1 MSAPP
6 AHLTP
11 DLPPPPFERRYLAL
25 WFPYWHTDA
34 SMVAHERAQP
44 FVLVTQQQGGQR
56 LAAANA
62 AAQAAGLAAGMTL
75 ADARALVPC
84 VQTAMLD
91 VAASARRLRR
101 CAASLQS
108 FTPWVGEDRFAPQ
121 DGLMLDVSGC
131 AHLFGGER
139 KMLAEMR
146 ARFARSN
153 QGEGVG
159 LSMALAGTPG
169 AAWGLAHYG
178 GGQGDIIVP
187 PGHEA
192 EAVLELPVA
201 ALRLEAAQLDLCRRL
216 GLVRIADLA
225 RFPRHEITRRFG
237 ALPILRMEQAFGQA
251 GESVNPYL
259 PPPRFQAIRNLA
271 QSVTQI
277 EAVQLLVDTLCTTL
291 AAQLHEAGRG
301 AQALDL
307 LLTRSDNAR
316 LRLHVPL
323 AHPSADAA
331 HMARLFAE
339 RFARL
344 QSGFDAGFG
353 IETLVLMAQRHAP
366 LAPPQDALALQGR
379 GRKSVPVAAL
389 ARFADRLVSR
399 LGARAVVR
407 PVSWPSHIPERA
419 ASLQS
424 LTIAPLDKQDEAAA
438 NDSPASATRPL
449 FLLCAPEPIEVIAEI
464 PEGAPFRFRWR
475 RVLHEVVAA
484 QGPERIGA
492 EWWRQAMSAS
502 PDDTAHNIAG
512 TRDYFRIEDANGHRF
527 WLYRDGLYGR
537 ETLSPRWFMHG
548 VFP

>member
-1 MSAPP
+1 MSAP
-6 AHLTP
+6 ASYLTP
-11 DLPPPPFERRYLAL
+11 DLPASQFERRYLAL
-25 WFPYWHTDA
+25 WFPYWHTDVA
-34 SMVAHERAQP
+34 MAAHERTLP
-44 FVLVTQQQGGQR
+44 FVLVAQQQGTQK

-62 AAQAAGLAAGMTL
+62 AAQAVGLAAGMTL
-75 ADARALVPC
+75 ADARALVPN
-84 VQTAMLD
+84 VQTAMMDAGL
-91 VAASARRLRR
+91 SARRLRR
-101 CAASLQS
+101 CAESLQC

-139 KMLAEMR
+139 QMLADMR

-153 QGEGVG
+153 RRAGVG

-169 AAWGLAHYG
+169 AAWGLARYG
-178 GGQGDIIVP
+178 AAQGDIIVP

-216 GLVRIADLA
+216 GLARVADLA

-237 ALPILRMEQAFGQA
+237 ALPVLRMEQALGQA
-251 GESVNPYL
+251 GESLNPYL
-259 PPPRFQAIRNLA
+259 PPPRFQAMRNLA
-271 QSVTQI
+271 QGVTHA
-277 EAVQLLVDTLCTTL
+277 EAVQLLVDDLCAAL
-291 AAQLHEAGRG
+291 SAQLHAAGRG
-301 AQALDL
+301 AQSLDL

-316 LRLHVPL
+316 MRLHLPL

-353 IETLVLMAQRHAP
+353 IEHLVLMAQRHAP
-366 LAPPQDALALQGR
+366 LVPPQDALALQGR
-379 GRKSVPVAAL
+379 GRKSLPVAAL

-399 LGARAVVR
+399 LGARAVVQ
-407 PVSWPSHIPERA
+407 PVLRQSHIPERA
-419 ASLQS
+419 AALQT
-424 LTIAPLDKQDEAAA
+424 LTHAAPVKPHDASDERP
-438 NDSPASATRPL
+438 SSATRPL

-475 RVLHEVVAA
+475 RVLHEVVSA

-492 EWWRQAMSAS
+492 EWWRHAMGDA
-502 PDDTAHNIAG
+502 PPVTAQ

-537 ETLSPRWFMHG
+537 ETSAPRWFMHG